1 MTVKFT
7 SHDYR
12 DTHSVY
18 VRVEGADPIKRR
30 TGKRKLVPQHA
41 QWCKYLRGAES
52 DWEVVEVHVSGVLAK
67 NDGTPGTSIASER
80 FFAHNR
86 HEWPDWLVILVDE
99 STPETLAS
107 VAREPLVSAG

>member
-7 SHDYR
+7 GHDYR

-41 QWCKYLRGAES
+41 QVKYLRGTE
-52 DWEVVEVHVSGVLAK
+52 DWDVVEVHVSGVFAK
-67 NDGTPGTSIASER
+67 NDGTPGASIASER
-80 FFAHNR
+80 YFPHNR
-86 HEWPDWLVILVDE
+86 QEWPTWLVTFVDE
-99 STPETLAS
+99 HKPEILAS
-107 VAREPLVSAG
+107 VAREPLVSAA